1 MGGSTTGAA
10 LLAAAVMALA
20 GCGQDLRLRTSG
32 AAGSPGAPTP
42 GAPASTSPGSPGSP
56 GSSPGGTPGHAPD
69 ALEAAYERTIA
80 RVLPSIVQITTGSGL
95 GSGIVYDAAGHV
107 ITNAHVVG
115 DTKSFKVTLATGG
128 APRTARLVDSF
139 ELGDLAVIR
148 VDDPAGLR
156 PAVFGDSSKLRVGE
170 IVMAMGNPLGLSG
183 SVTEGIISAL
193 GRTVTEP
200 GGEGSPGATISGAIQ
215 TSAPINPGN
224 SGGALVNLRGEV
236 IGVPTL
242 TAVNPE
248 LGNAQAPGIGF
259 AIPANTVKDVATQII
274 KDGRVTNTRRAALGV
289 VVRTV
294 IDMAG
299 QPSGVS
305 IVRVQRNGGAERAGL
320 KAGDVIVSVDGMPT
334 PSTQEL
340 SSVLAQLR
348 PGQDAKVEILRPDGS
363 TTTVVVP
370 LTELSGS

>member
-10 LLAAAVMALA
+10 LLAAAVMTLA
-20 GCGQDLRLRTSG
+20 GCGQGLQLQTPG
-32 AAGSPGAPTP
+32 TAGSPGVPTP
-42 GAPASTSPGSPGSP
+42 GASASTSAAASPRGSPA
-56 GSSPGGTPGHAPD
+56 TPGPVPD

-80 RVLPSIVQITTGSGL
+80 RVLPSIVQITTGDGL
-95 GSGIVYDAAGHV
+95 GSGIVYDTAGHV

-115 DTKSFKVTLATGG
+115 GARTFKVTLANGG
-128 APRTARLVDSF
+128 TPRTARLVDSF
-139 ELGDLAVIR
+139 ELGDLAVIK
-148 VDDPAGLR
+148 VDDPAGLK

-236 IGVPTL
+236 VGVPTL

-274 KDGRVTNTRRAALGV
+274 RDGRVTNTRRAALGV

-294 IDMAG
+294 IDMNG
-299 QPSGVS
+299 QPAGVS
-305 IVRVQRNGGAERAGL
+305 VVRVQRNSGAERAGL
-320 KAGDVIVSVDGMPT
+320 KAGNLIVSVDGMPT

-340 SSVLAQLR
+340 AAVLSQLR
-348 PGQDAKVEILRPDGS
+348 PGQDAKVEVLRPDGS

-370 LTELSGS
+370 LTELPGG

>member
-10 LLAAAVMALA
+10 LLAAAVMTLA
-20 GCGQDLRLRTSG
+20 GCGQNLWLQPPGT
-32 AAGSPGAPTP
+32 AGSPGVPTP
-42 GAPASTSPGSPGSP
+42 GAPASTSA
-56 GSSPGGTPGHAPD
+56 GSSPGGSSSPGQAPE
-69 ALEAAYERTIA
+69 ALESAYERIIA
-80 RVLPSIVQITTGSGL
+80 RVLPSIVQITTEGGL
-95 GSGIVYDAAGHV
+95 GSGIVYDTAGHIV
-107 ITNAHVVG
+107 TNAHVVG
-115 DTKSFKVTLATGG
+115 ETRSFKVTLATGG

-139 ELGDLAVIR
+139 ELGDLAVIK

-236 IGVPTL
+236 VGVPTL

-259 AIPANTVKDVATQII
+259 AIPANTAKDVATQII
-274 KDGRVTNTRRAALGV
+274 RDGRVTNTRRAALGV

-299 QPSGVS
+299 QPAGVGV
-305 IVRVQRNGGAERAGL
+305 VRVQRNSGAERAGL
-320 KAGDVIVSVDGMPT
+320 KAGDLIVSVDGMPT

-340 SSVLAQLR
+340 SAVLAQLK

-370 LTELSGS
+370 LEELSGG

>member
-1 MGGSTTGAA
+1 M
-10 LLAAAVMALA
+10 
-20 GCGQDLRLRTSG
+20 
-32 AAGSPGAPTP
+32 
-42 GAPASTSPGSPGSP
+42 
-56 GSSPGGTPGHAPD
+56 
-69 ALEAAYERTIA
+69 
-80 RVLPSIVQITTGSGL
+80 LPSIVQITTGNGL
-95 GSGIVYDAAGHV
+95 GSGIVYDTSGHI

-115 DTKSFKVTLATGG
+115 GSNHFEVTLANGG
-128 APRTARLVDSF
+128 TPRTATLVNSF
-139 ELGDLAVIR
+139 KLGDLAVIK
-148 VDDPAGLR
+148 VDDPTGLK
-156 PAVFGDSSKLRVGE
+156 PAVFGDSTRLRVGE

-200 GGEGSPGATISGAIQ
+200 MGENSPGATISGAIQ

-236 IGVPTL
+236 VGVPTL

-259 AIPANTVKDVATQII
+259 AIPANIVKDVATQII
-274 KDGRVTNTRRAALGV
+274 RDGRVTNTRRAALGV

-294 IDMAG
+294 IDMNG
-299 QPSGVS
+299 QPAGISV
-305 IVRVQRNGGAERAGL
+305 VRVQRNSGAERAGL
-320 KAGDVIVSVDGMPT
+320 EAGDLIVSVNGIPT

-340 SSVLAQLR
+340 SAVLAQLK
-348 PGQDAKVEILRPDGS
+348 PGEDAKVEILRPDGS

-370 LTELSGS
+370 LEELPGG

>member
-1 MGGSTTGAA
+1 MGGSKTGAA
-10 LLAAAVMALA
+10 LLAAAVITLA
-20 GCGQDLRLRTSG
+20 GCGQGLELQTSG
-32 AAGSPGAPTP
+32 TIGSPGAPTP
-42 GAPASTSPGSPGSP
+42 GASVTTSAGASPRGSPAP
-56 GSSPGGTPGHAPD
+56 TYVPD
-69 ALEAAYERTIA
+69 ALEAAYEQTIT
-80 RVLPSIVQITTGSGL
+80 RVLPSIVQITTDSGL
-95 GSGIVYDAAGHV
+95 GSGIVYDTAGHI

-115 DTKSFKVTLATGG
+115 SSRRFEVTLANGG
-128 APRTARLVDSF
+128 TPRTARLIDAF
-139 ELGDLAVIR
+139 ELGDLAVIK
-148 VDDPAGLR
+148 VDDPTGLK
-156 PAVFGDSSKLRVGE
+156 PAVFGDSSTLRVGE

-200 GGEGSPGATISGAIQ
+200 EGEGSPGATISGAIQ

-236 IGVPTL
+236 VGVPTL

-259 AIPANTVKDVATQII
+259 AIPANTAKDVATQII
-274 KDGRVTNTRRAALGV
+274 RDGRVTNTRRAALGV

-294 IDMAG
+294 IDMNGRPA
-299 QPSGVS
+299 GVS
-305 IVRVQRNGGAERAGL
+305 VVRVQRNSGAERAGL
-320 KAGDVIVSVDGMPT
+320 TAGDLIVSVNGTPT

-340 SSVLAQLR
+340 SALLAQLK
-348 PGQDAKVEILRPDGS
+348 PGQDAKVEIVRPDHT

-370 LTELSGS
+370 LEELSGG